1 MSLASLRQ
9 LLLEKLGE
17 RDARRFQDV
26 HVQNLLD
33 KEYTDESA
41 LQDATRDGLQ
51 TQPALPAAL
60 VDKLLKAFGQSGNKF
75 VLGTACIVDAGIFWH
90 VCAYAVFNCCLSS
103 LLYSSIETRS

>member
-26 HVQNLLD
+26 HLQNLLD

-41 LQDATRDGLQ
+41 LQDATREGLQ

-60 VDKLLKAFGQSGNKF
+60 VDKLLKAFGQSGDLEGLPRQYTCVASF
-75 VLGTACIVDAGIFWH
+75 ASWLG
-90 VCAYAVFNCCLSS
+90 
-103 LLYSSIETRS
+103 

>member
-17 RDARRFQDV
+17 RDARRFQDG
-26 HVQNLLD
+26 HLQNLLD

-41 LQDATRDGLQ
+41 LQDATREGLQ

-60 VDKLLKAFGQSGNKF
+60 VDKLLKVFGRPGDLEGPPCQFTCVASF
-75 VLGTACIVDAGIFWH
+75 ASRLG
-90 VCAYAVFNCCLSS
+90 
-103 LLYSSIETRS
+103 